1 MVHFYGE
8 CFHFFISPKDSEM
21 ELNLQRA
28 QIGMIRRRLEKCY
41 GPDFGQRFGMDFSG
55 ILRTNFGI
63 SDDFDYKE
71 RLTYTDESQIE
82 PDIEHADHFENHE
95 QYIACIDNN

>member
-1 MVHFYGE
+1 MG
-8 CFHFFISPKDSEM
+8 SD
-21 ELNLQRA
+21 LQPA
-28 QIGMIRRRLEKCY
+28 QIGTMRRRLEKCY
-41 GPDFGQRFGMDFSG
+41 GLDFEQHFGMDFSG

-71 RLTYTDESQIE
+71 KLTYIGRDDESQIE

-95 QYIACIDNN
+95 QYMAYIDNN